1 MPKRIVIEKYKGHY
15 IRVENTWFSGASLFI
30 NEQMVDHTNRLI
42 AMDPNEVLLSTK
54 IDIDGKTEQIDVS
67 IASGL
72 TNIQIKISIN
82 GMYFAGDKIGSERLP
97 GYQAT

>member
-15 IRVENTWFSGASLFI
+15 IRVENTWFSGASLYI

-42 AMDPNEVLLSTK
+42 AMDPNEVLLSAM
-54 IDIDGKTEQIDVS
+54 INIDGKATQIDVS

-72 TNIQIKISIN
+72 TSIQIKISID
-82 GMYFAGDKIGSERLP
+82 GKYFAGDKIGSEMLP
-97 GYQAT
+97 SYRAT